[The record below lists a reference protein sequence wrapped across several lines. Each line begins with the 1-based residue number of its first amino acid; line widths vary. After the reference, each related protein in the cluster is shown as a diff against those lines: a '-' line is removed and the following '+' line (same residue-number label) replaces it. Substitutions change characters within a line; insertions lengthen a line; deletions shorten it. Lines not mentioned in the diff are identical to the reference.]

1 MKLESSHHSATSYSN
16 TKEDYW
22 VTQVEIQ
29 YRPASAWLAYAE
41 GRHEEALEMMRAAAT
56 LEDSTDK
63 HPVTPG
69 QIVPAHD
76 LLGQMLLE
84 LNQPEEA
91 QVEFNQVLQ
100 AKPGRFGALYG
111 AAYAA
116 ELADKA
122 DIAYRLY
129 TQLVEIAP
137 ASKREEVG
145 KAWAYLNH

>member
-1 MKLESSHHSATSYSN
+1 
-16 TKEDYW
+16 
-22 VTQVEIQ
+22 
-29 YRPASAWLAYAE
+29 
-41 GRHEEALEMMRAAAT
+41 
-56 LEDSTDK
+56 
-63 HPVTPG
+63 
-69 QIVPAHD
+69 
-76 LLGQMLLE
+76 MLLE

-100 AKPGRFGALYG
+100 AEPGRFGALYG